1 MSQDIRDLL
10 GRLTAIAESDVT
22 PAAVKSGLNAQ
33 QRRADQLPALFRPHH
48 IDVLKNPTDPQHPM
62 KGKAVGSLEERMG
75 EIEEDMVGKIRR
87 DLNDYLRDIEQRVH
101 DDGRREKPHLQDIQ
115 QKDQLDKDLV
125 DKAKQEVEDDQ
136 VEEAPGTSPTK
147 RKLALANMKAG
158 EDLHVG
164 DEVIVTGPVKY
175 QGSTGV
181 IDELGRQNMFAVVN
195 LYNHGRVSFQASDLE
210 INDYAGS
217 EEEEAELNRYG
228 EPDPGLFGDDDRDDD
243 SDKLAETIALED
255 GSILTIHGSPQSG
268 FGIRR
273 GDRAMPSRFDNVA
286 DARMAVDLFR
296 AQRRERNRGEQP
308 SDNQDYV
315 EER

>member
-10 GRLTAIAESDVT
+10 ERMTTIEQGSTTPVT
-22 PAAVKSGLNAQ
+22 VKSGLNAQ

-48 IDVLKNPTDPQHPM
+48 IDVLNNPTDPQHPM
-62 KGKAVGSLEERMG
+62 KGRAVGSLEERMG

-115 QKDQLDKDLV
+115 QKDRLDRDLV

-136 VEEAPGTSPTK
+136 VEEAPGASPTK
-147 RKLALANMKAG
+147 RRLSLANMQAG
-158 EDLHVG
+158 KDLHVG

-175 QGSTGV
+175 QGATGV

-195 LYNHGRVSFQASDLE
+195 LYNHGRVSLQASDLE

-217 EEEEAELNRYG
+217 DQEDEDLRIYRKQQSEL
-228 EPDPGLFGDDDRDDD
+228 DVDDDRDQE

-255 GSILTIHGSPQSG
+255 GSILTIHGSPATG

-273 GDRAMPSRFDNVA
+273 GGRKMSSRFDNID

-296 AQRRERNRGEQP
+296 AHRREQQP
-308 SDNQDYV
+308 DPDYM

>member
-10 GRLTAIAESDVT
+10 GRLTTIAESDTT
-22 PAAVKSGLNAQ
+22 PVATKSGLNAQ

-48 IDVLKNPTDPQHPM
+48 IDVLNNPTDPQHPM
-62 KGKAVGSLEERMG
+62 KGMAVGSLEERMG

-101 DDGRREKPHLQDIQ
+101 DDGKREKPHLQDIQ
-115 QKDQLDKDLV
+115 QKDRLDRDLV

-147 RKLALANMKAG
+147 RRESLANMQAG
-158 EDLHVG
+158 KNLHVG
-164 DEVIVTGPVKY
+164 DEVIVVGPVKY

-181 IDELGRQNMFAVVN
+181 IEELGRQNMFAVVN
-195 LYNHGRVSFQASDLE
+195 LYNHGRVSLQAADLE
-210 INDYAGS
+210 INDYANS
-217 EEEEAELNRYG
+217 DEEQELNRYG
-228 EPDPGLFGDDDRDDD
+228 ELDHGLFGDDDRDEE
-243 SDKLAETIALED
+243 SDELAETIALED
-255 GSILTIHGSPQSG
+255 GSILTIHGSPATG

-273 GDRAMPSRFDNVA
+273 GGRKMPSRFDNVA

-296 AQRRERNRGEQP
+296 ARRREQNP
-308 SDNQDYV
+308 TDHHSDDQDYV